1 MRSTKQER
9 HPNPINA
16 SSSSFGTCTIFNIVR
31 PLMCPFLS
39 FCTWWYISRARLL
52 RRSVHPCPCP
62 WVGGCKVVVPKSL
75 FDRTTVID
83 IISRIDFGLSSHALG
98 YPGGD
103 GRTAQGGERHCLA
116 ATRLAQVYDLAGGT
130 ARVSSAGYS
139 RVAQQHVHRR
149 QRRRRGQAQK

>member
-16 SSSSFGTCTIFNIVR
+16 SSSIVWDLHNIQYCASIDVS
-31 PLMCPFLS
+31 LS

-116 ATRLAQVYDLAGGT
+116 AARLAQVYGLAGGT